1 MSFNL
6 LDAVQGAITPNLV
19 SQAASLFGEN
29 ESGLSKAL
37 SAGVPALLSGVLSN
51 AQSDGGTNVLQL
63 AKQAAGSGILDNLGG
78 LFSGGDN
85 SNLMSMGTGMLS
97 SLLGAKSNPLISMI
111 SSFAGIK
118 SSSTN
123 SLLSSL
129 APVALGFIG
138 KQAISGNLSSGGLLS
153 WLGGQKDSI
162 AKAVP
167 AGLNLSSIFEGDTR
181 KVAETVRDQ
190 FEEPKRKTNWFLP
203 LLLGLL
209 ALALFFYL
217 MKGCNKEDEVNPAP
231 TPDTTAVVTPVGPA
245 TADVPAVRESYKV
258 KLPDGSELDAWKGGI
273 EDRLVTCL
281 NDAACQVGKDVWFD
295 FDDLNFE
302 TASAQIT
309 PESQKQ
315 INNIAAI
322 LKAYP
327 KVKIKI
333 GGYTDKV
340 GDPAANKKLSQ
351 QRAESTLNA
360 LKAAGANAAQLT
372 GAEGYGDQFATVA
385 TDASDEERKRIGA
398 YLSALEKNKI

>member
-6 LDAVQGAITPNLV
+6 LEAVQGAITPNLV

-29 ESGLSKAL
+29 ESGLTKAL

-51 AQSDGGTNVLQL
+51 AQSDGGSNVLQL

-78 LFSGGDN
+78 LFSGGGN
-85 SNLMSMGTGMLS
+85 SNLMSLGSGMLS

-118 SSSTN
+118 TSSTN

-129 APVALGFIG
+129 APIALGFIG
-138 KQAISGNLSSGGLLS
+138 KQAISGNLSGGGLLS
-153 WLGGQKDSI
+153 WLGGQKESI

-167 AGLNLSSIFEGDTR
+167 AGFNLSSIFDGDTK
-181 KVAETVRDQ
+181 KVTETVREQ
-190 FEEPKRKTNWFLP
+190 FEEPQRKTNWFLP

-217 MKGCNKEDEVNPAP
+217 MKGCNKEEEVNPAP
-231 TPDTTAVVTPVGPA
+231 TPDTTTTMVTPDPVVAPVA
-245 TADVPAVRESYKV
+245 RESFKV
-258 KLPDGSELDAWKGGI
+258 KLPDGTELDAWKGGI

-302 TASAQIT
+302 TASANIT
-309 PESQKQ
+309 AESQKQ

-351 QRAESTLNA
+351 ARAESTSAA
-360 LKAAGANAAQLT
+360 LKAAGANAAQLV

-385 TDASDEERKRIGA
+385 ADASDEERKKDRRI
-398 YLSALEKNKI
+398 SVSVREK

>member
-6 LDAVQGAITPNLV
+6 LEAVQGAITPNLV

-29 ESGLSKAL
+29 ESGLTKAL
-37 SAGVPALLSGVLSN
+37 SAGVPALLSGVLNN
-51 AQSDGGTNVLQL
+51 AQSDGGANVLDL

-78 LFSGGDN
+78 LFSGGGN
-85 SNLMSMGTGMLS
+85 SNMMSMGAGMLS
-97 SLLGAKSNPLISMI
+97 SLLGAKSNPLVSMI

-129 APVALGFIG
+129 APIALGFIG
-138 KQAISGNLSSGGLLS
+138 KQAISGNLSSNGLLS
-153 WLGGQKDSI
+153 WLGGQKESI

-167 AGLNLSSIFEGDTR
+167 AGFNLSSIFDGDAKKITEA
-181 KVAETVRDQ
+181 VHDQ

-217 MKGCNKEDEVNPAP
+217 MKGCNKEEEVNPAP
-231 TPDTTAVVTPVGPA
+231 TPDTTTVVTPAAEPVAVPPA
-245 TADVPAVRESYKV
+245 RESYKV
-258 KLPDGSELDAWKGGI
+258 KLPDGTELDAWKGGI

-302 TASAQIT
+302 TASAKIT
-309 PESQKQ
+309 AESQKQ

-351 QRAESTLNA
+351 ERAESTLAA
-360 LKAAGANAAQLT
+360 LKAAGASAAQLT

-385 TDASDEERKRIGA
+385 ADASDEERKKDRRI
-398 YLSALEKNKI
+398 SVSVREK

>member
-6 LDAVQGAITPNLV
+6 LDAVQGAFTPNLV

-29 ESGLSKAL
+29 ESGMTKAL
-37 SAGVPALLSGVLSN
+37 SAGVPAILSGILSN
-51 AQSDGGTNVLQL
+51 AQSDNGANVLNL

-78 LFSGGDN
+78 LFSGGSN
-85 SNLMSMGTGMLS
+85 SSTMNMGA
-97 SLLGAKSNPLISMI
+97 SLLSGLLGSRSNPLVSMI
-111 SSFAGIK
+111 SSFAGVK

-123 SLLSSL
+123 SLLSAI
-129 APVALGFIG
+129 APIALSYVG
-138 KQAISGNLSSGGLLS
+138 KQALSGNLSGNSLLS
-153 WLGGQKDSI
+153 WLGGQKESI
-162 AKAVP
+162 TKAVP
-167 AGLNLSSIFEGDTR
+167 AGLNFSSIFEGDTK
-181 KVAETVRDQ
+181 KVVETVRDQ

-209 ALALFFYL
+209 ALALFWYL
-217 MKGCNKEDEVNPAP
+217 MKGCNKEEVVNPAP
-231 TPDTTAVVTPVGPA
+231 TADSIVAPTVTEPVVPVAP
-245 TADVPAVRESYKV
+245 VRESFKV

-302 TASAQIT
+302 TGSANIT
-309 PESQKQ
+309 AESQKQ

-333 GGYTDKV
+333 GGYTDRV

-351 QRAESTLNA
+351 ERADATA
-360 LKAAGANAAQLT
+360 AAIKKAGGNGAQIS
-372 GAEGYGDQFATVA
+372 GAEGYGSELATVA
-385 TDASDEERKRIGA
+385 ADASDEERKKDRRI
-398 YLSALEKNKI
+398 SISVREK